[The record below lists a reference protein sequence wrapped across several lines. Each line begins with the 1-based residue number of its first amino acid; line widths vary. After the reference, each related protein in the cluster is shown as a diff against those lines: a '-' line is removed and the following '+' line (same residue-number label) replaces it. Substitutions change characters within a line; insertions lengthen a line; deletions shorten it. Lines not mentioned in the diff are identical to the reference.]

1 MLHKEDICQRLPDL
15 AYQQTLPFP
24 NVKDNTITMA
34 ILEPST
40 SVSDAGAVS
49 STPESVHQPT
59 IIEARKGWWHFN
71 WRDLWDYRELLFFLV
86 WRDIK
91 VRYKQTLLGAS
102 WALIQPTLQLVVFT
116 IIFGRLAGVN
126 TNGIPYPLFNLAG
139 LLPWQFFAN
148 TVGQAAN
155 SLVGSASIV
164 RKVYFPRLAIPT
176 ASVLAGTVDF
186 GLSFLI
192 LLALMF
198 WYQWAPTPAVF
209 LLPLFLLLGMITALG
224 VGFWLSA
231 INARYRDVRHAT
243 PFLIQLWLFAT
254 PVVYPSNLIEGY
266 WQLIYALNP
275 MVSVVEGFRWAL
287 LGTQPPSLLM
297 LISVTTAV
305 ALFSSGLLYFQAV
318 ERKFADI
325 I

>member
-1 MLHKEDICQRLPDL
+1 
-15 AYQQTLPFP
+15 
-24 NVKDNTITMA
+24 MA

-40 SVSDAGAVS
+40 SVNDASAVS
-49 STPESVHQPT
+49 SVPDSIHEPI

-148 TVGQAAN
+148 TVSQAAN

-209 LLPLFLLLGMITALG
+209 LLPLFMLLGMITALG

-254 PVVYPSNLIEGY
+254 PVVYPSNLIEGH
-266 WQLIYALNP
+266 WQIVYALNP

-297 LISVTTAV
+297 FISVTMAI

>member
-1 MLHKEDICQRLPDL
+1 
-15 AYQQTLPFP
+15 
-24 NVKDNTITMA
+24 MA
-34 ILEPST
+34 TLEPPTTPIAST
-40 SVSDAGAVS
+40 AKPVAEQTFLSK
-49 STPESVHQPT
+49 PI
-59 IIEARKGWWHFN
+59 IIEPRRGWRQLN
-71 WRDLWDYRELLFFLV
+71 WRDLWLYRELLFFLV
-86 WRDIK
+86 WRDVK

-102 WALIQPTLQLVVFT
+102 WAIIQPVLQLVVFS
-116 IIFGRLAGVN
+116 IIFGRLAGIN
-126 TNGIPYPLFNLAG
+126 TGNIPYPLFNLAA

-148 TVGQAAN
+148 TVNQAAN
-155 SLVGSASIV
+155 SLVGSANIV

-176 ASVLAGTVDF
+176 ASVLAGVVDF

-192 LLALMF
+192 LIGLMA
-198 WYQWAPTPAVF
+198 WYQWLPTPAIA
-209 LLPLFLLLGMITALG
+209 LLPFFLLLAMMTALG
-224 VGFWLSA
+224 VGYWLSA

-254 PVVYPSNLIEGY
+254 PVVYPSQLIEGY
-266 WQLIYALNP
+266 WRLIYALNP

-297 LISVTTAV
+297 LISVTM
-305 ALFSSGLLYFQAV
+305 ALAIFCSGFIYFQTV

>member
-1 MLHKEDICQRLPDL
+1 
-15 AYQQTLPFP
+15 
-24 NVKDNTITMA
+24 MA

-40 SVSDAGAVS
+40 SVNDASAVS
-49 STPESVHQPT
+49 SVPDSIHEPT

-148 TVGQAAN
+148 TVAQAAN

-209 LLPLFLLLGMITALG
+209 LLPLFMLLGMITALG

-254 PVVYPSNLIEGY
+254 PVVYPSNLIEGH
-266 WQLIYALNP
+266 WQIVYALNP

-297 LISVTTAV
+297 FISVTTAI
-305 ALFSSGLLYFQAV
+305 ALFSSGLIYFQAV

>member
-1 MLHKEDICQRLPDL
+1 
-15 AYQQTLPFP
+15 
-24 NVKDNTITMA
+24 MA
-34 ILEPST
+34 TLEPPT
-40 SVSDAGAVS
+40 TPIAGTAKPVAEQTFLS
-49 STPESVHQPT
+49 KPI
-59 IIEARKGWWHFN
+59 IIEPRRGWRQLN
-71 WRDLWDYRELLFFLV
+71 WRDLWLYRELLFFLV
-86 WRDIK
+86 WRDVK

-102 WALIQPTLQLVVFT
+102 WAIIQPVLQLVVFS

-126 TNGIPYPLFNLAG
+126 TGNIPYPLFNLAA

-148 TVGQAAN
+148 TVNQAAN
-155 SLVGSASIV
+155 SLVGSANIV

-176 ASVLAGTVDF
+176 ASVLAGVVDF

-192 LLALMF
+192 LIGLMA
-198 WYQWAPTPAVF
+198 WYQWLPTPAILLLPVF
-209 LLPLFLLLGMITALG
+209 LLLAMITALG
-224 VGFWLSA
+224 VGYWLSA

-254 PVVYPSNLIEGY
+254 PVVYPSQLIEGY
-266 WQLIYALNP
+266 WRLIYALNP

-297 LISVTTAV
+297 LISVTM
-305 ALFSSGLLYFQAV
+305 ALTIFCSGLIYFQTV

>member
-1 MLHKEDICQRLPDL
+1 
-15 AYQQTLPFP
+15 
-24 NVKDNTITMA
+24 MA

-40 SVSDAGAVS
+40 SVNDASAVS
-49 STPESVHQPT
+49 SVSDSIHEPT

-198 WYQWAPTPAVF
+198 WYRWSLTPAVF
-209 LLPLFLLLGMITALG
+209 LLPLFLMLGMITALG

-266 WQLIYALNP
+266 WQLVYALNP

-297 LISVTTAV
+297 FISVTTAV

>member
-1 MLHKEDICQRLPDL
+1 
-15 AYQQTLPFP
+15 
-24 NVKDNTITMA
+24 MA

-40 SVSDAGAVS
+40 QVSDAGAVS
-49 STPESVHQPT
+49 SVVESVHQPT
-59 IIEARKGWWHFN
+59 IIEPRKGWWHLN

-148 TVGQAAN
+148 TVAQAAN

-209 LLPLFLLLGMITALG
+209 LLPLFLILGMITALG

-254 PVVYPSNLIEGY
+254 PVVYPSNLIEGH
-266 WQLIYALNP
+266 WQLVYALNP
-275 MVSVVEGFRWAL
+275 LVSVVEGFRWAL

-297 LISVTTAV
+297 FISVTTAV
-305 ALFSSGLLYFQAV
+305 ALFSSGLLYFQTV

>member
-1 MLHKEDICQRLPDL
+1 
-15 AYQQTLPFP
+15 
-24 NVKDNTITMA
+24 
-34 ILEPST
+34 
-40 SVSDAGAVS
+40 
-49 STPESVHQPT
+49 
-59 IIEARKGWWHFN
+59 
-71 WRDLWDYRELLFFLV
+71 
-86 WRDIK
+86 
-91 VRYKQTLLGAS
+91 
-102 WALIQPTLQLVVFT
+102 
-116 IIFGRLAGVN
+116 VN

-148 TVGQAAN
+148 TVAQAAN

-209 LLPLFLLLGMITALG
+209 LLPLFLILGMITALG

-254 PVVYPSNLIEGY
+254 PVVYPSNLIEGH
-266 WQLIYALNP
+266 WQLVYALNP

-297 LISVTTAV
+297 FISVTTAV
-305 ALFSSGLLYFQAV
+305 ALFSSGLLYFQTV

>member
-1 MLHKEDICQRLPDL
+1 
-15 AYQQTLPFP
+15 
-24 NVKDNTITMA
+24 MA

-40 SVSDAGAVS
+40 SVNDASAVS
-49 STPESVHQPT
+49 SVPDSIHEPI

-148 TVGQAAN
+148 TVAQAAN

-209 LLPLFLLLGMITALG
+209 LLPLFLILGMITALG

-254 PVVYPSNLIEGY
+254 PVVYPSNLIEGH
-266 WQLIYALNP
+266 WQLVYALNP

-297 LISVTTAV
+297 FISVTTAI

>member
-1 MLHKEDICQRLPDL
+1 
-15 AYQQTLPFP
+15 
-24 NVKDNTITMA
+24 MA

-40 SVSDAGAVS
+40 SVNDTSAVS
-49 STPESVHQPT
+49 SVPDSIHEPT

-126 TNGIPYPLFNLAG
+126 TSGIPYPLFNLAG

-148 TVGQAAN
+148 TVAQAAN

-209 LLPLFLLLGMITALG
+209 LLPLFMLLGMITALG

-254 PVVYPSNLIEGY
+254 PVVYPSNLIEGH
-266 WQLIYALNP
+266 WQIVYALNP

-297 LISVTTAV
+297 FISVTTAI

>member
-1 MLHKEDICQRLPDL
+1 M
-15 AYQQTLPFP
+15 ATL
-24 NVKDNTITMA
+24 
-34 ILEPST
+34 ESPST
-40 SVSDAGAVS
+40 SITSAPAS
-49 STPESVHQPT
+49 ASTEMLLTPI
-59 IIEARKGWWHFN
+59 IIEPRKGWWQFN
-71 WRDLWDYRELLFFLV
+71 WRDLWLYRELLFFLV
-86 WRDIK
+86 WRDVK

-102 WALIQPTLQLVVFT
+102 WAIIQPALQLVVFT

-155 SLVGSASIV
+155 SLVGSANIV

-176 ASVLAGTVDF
+176 ASVLAGVVDF

-198 WYQWAPTPAVF
+198 WYQWPPTPAFFLLPVF
-209 LLPLFLLLGMITALG
+209 LLLAMITALG
-224 VGFWLSA
+224 VGYWLSA

-243 PFLIQLWLFAT
+243 PFLVQLWLFAT

-266 WQLIYALNP
+266 WQLLYALNP
-275 MVSVVEGFRWAL
+275 MVGVVEGFRWAL
-287 LGTQPPSLLM
+287 IGAQPPSMLL
-297 LISVTTAV
+297 LVSVTTAITI
-305 ALFSSGLLYFQAV
+305 FFTGLLYFQSV
-318 ERKFADI
+318 ERKFADVI
-325 I
+325 

>member
-1 MLHKEDICQRLPDL
+1 
-15 AYQQTLPFP
+15 
-24 NVKDNTITMA
+24 MA

-40 SVSDAGAVS
+40 SVNDASAVS
-49 STPESVHQPT
+49 SVPDSIHEPT

-126 TNGIPYPLFNLAG
+126 TSGIPYPLFNLAG

-148 TVGQAAN
+148 TVAQAAN

-209 LLPLFLLLGMITALG
+209 LLPLFMLLGMITALG

-254 PVVYPSNLIEGY
+254 PVVYPSNLIEGH
-266 WQLIYALNP
+266 WQIVYALNP

-297 LISVTTAV
+297 FISVTTTI

>member
-1 MLHKEDICQRLPDL
+1 
-15 AYQQTLPFP
+15 
-24 NVKDNTITMA
+24 MA

-40 SVSDAGAVS
+40 SVNDASAVS
-49 STPESVHQPT
+49 SVPDSIHEPI

-148 TVGQAAN
+148 TVAQAAN

-209 LLPLFLLLGMITALG
+209 LLPLFLILGMITALG

-254 PVVYPSNLIEGY
+254 PVVYPSNLIEGH
-266 WQLIYALNP
+266 WQIVYALNP

-297 LISVTTAV
+297 FISVTTAI

>member
-1 MLHKEDICQRLPDL
+1 
-15 AYQQTLPFP
+15 
-24 NVKDNTITMA
+24 MA

-40 SVSDAGAVS
+40 SVNDASAVS
-49 STPESVHQPT
+49 SVPDSIREPI

-148 TVGQAAN
+148 TVAQAAN

-209 LLPLFLLLGMITALG
+209 LLPLFMLLGMITALG

-254 PVVYPSNLIEGY
+254 PVVYPSNLIEGH
-266 WQLIYALNP
+266 WQIVYALNP

-297 LISVTTAV
+297 FISVTTAV

>member
-1 MLHKEDICQRLPDL
+1 
-15 AYQQTLPFP
+15 
-24 NVKDNTITMA
+24 MA

-40 SVSDAGAVS
+40 SVNDASAVS
-49 STPESVHQPT
+49 SVPDSIHEPI

-148 TVGQAAN
+148 TVAQAAN

-209 LLPLFLLLGMITALG
+209 LLPLFMLLGMITALG

-254 PVVYPSNLIEGY
+254 PVVYPSNLIEGH
-266 WQLIYALNP
+266 WQIVYALNP

-297 LISVTTAV
+297 FISVTTAI

>member
-1 MLHKEDICQRLPDL
+1 
-15 AYQQTLPFP
+15 
-24 NVKDNTITMA
+24 MA

-40 SVSDAGAVS
+40 SVNDASAVS
-49 STPESVHQPT
+49 SVPDSIHEPI

-148 TVGQAAN
+148 TVAQAAN

-209 LLPLFLLLGMITALG
+209 LLPLFLILGMITALG

-254 PVVYPSNLIEGY
+254 PVVYPSNLIEGH
-266 WQLIYALNP
+266 WQIVYALNP

-297 LISVTTAV
+297 FISVTTAV

>member
-1 MLHKEDICQRLPDL
+1 M
-15 AYQQTLPFP
+15 
-24 NVKDNTITMA
+24 NVTDDVSTMA
-34 ILEPST
+34 ILEPSST
-40 SVSDAGAVS
+40 SAVNPSTANS
-49 STPESVHQPT
+49 SANAVQAPT
-59 IIEARKGWWHFN
+59 IIEPRKGWWHFN
-71 WRDLWDYRELLFFLV
+71 WRDLWAYRELLFFLV
-86 WRDIK
+86 WRDVK

-102 WALIQPTLQLVVFT
+102 WAIIQPTLQLVVFT

-176 ASVLAGTVDF
+176 ASVLAGVVDF

-192 LLALMF
+192 LLALMV
-198 WYQWAPTPAVF
+198 WYRWPLTPAMF
-209 LLPLFLLLGMITALG
+209 LLPLFLLLAMFTAMG

-254 PVVYPSNLIEGY
+254 PVVYPSNLVEGY
-266 WQLIYALNP
+266 WQFLYALNP

-287 LGTQPPSLLM
+287 LGTQPPGLLM
-297 LISVTTAV
+297 LISVMMAV
-305 ALFSSGLLYFQAV
+305 TIFSSGLFYFQAV

>member
-1 MLHKEDICQRLPDL
+1 
-15 AYQQTLPFP
+15 
-24 NVKDNTITMA
+24 MA

-40 SVSDAGAVS
+40 SVNDASAVS
-49 STPESVHQPT
+49 SVPDSIHEPI

-148 TVGQAAN
+148 TVAQAAN

-209 LLPLFLLLGMITALG
+209 LLPLFMLLGMITALG

-254 PVVYPSNLIEGY
+254 PVVYPSNLIEGH
-266 WQLIYALNP
+266 WQLVYALNP

-297 LISVTTAV
+297 FISVTTAV
-305 ALFSSGLLYFQAV
+305 ALFSSGLLYFQTV

>member
-1 MLHKEDICQRLPDL
+1 
-15 AYQQTLPFP
+15 
-24 NVKDNTITMA
+24 MA

-40 SVSDAGAVS
+40 SVNDASAVS
-49 STPESVHQPT
+49 SVPDSIHEPI

-148 TVGQAAN
+148 TVSQAAN

-209 LLPLFLLLGMITALG
+209 LLPLFMLLGMITALG

-254 PVVYPSNLIEGY
+254 PVVYPSNLIEGH
-266 WQLIYALNP
+266 WQLVYALNP

-297 LISVTTAV
+297 FISVTTAV
-305 ALFSSGLLYFQAV
+305 ALFSSGLLYFQTV

>member
-1 MLHKEDICQRLPDL
+1 
-15 AYQQTLPFP
+15 
-24 NVKDNTITMA
+24 MA

-40 SVSDAGAVS
+40 QVSDAGAVS
-49 STPESVHQPT
+49 SVVESVHQPT
-59 IIEARKGWWHFN
+59 IIEPRKGWWHLN

-148 TVGQAAN
+148 TVAQAAN

-198 WYQWAPTPAVF
+198 WHQWAPTPAVF
-209 LLPLFLLLGMITALG
+209 LLPLFLILGMITALG

-254 PVVYPSNLIEGY
+254 PVVYPSNLIEGH
-266 WQLIYALNP
+266 WQLVYALNP

-297 LISVTTAV
+297 FISVTTAV
-305 ALFSSGLLYFQAV
+305 ALFSSGLLYFQTV

>member
-1 MLHKEDICQRLPDL
+1 
-15 AYQQTLPFP
+15 
-24 NVKDNTITMA
+24 MA

-40 SVSDAGAVS
+40 SVNDASAVS
-49 STPESVHQPT
+49 SVPDSIHEPT

-148 TVGQAAN
+148 TVAQAAN

-209 LLPLFLLLGMITALG
+209 LLPLFMLLGMITALG

-254 PVVYPSNLIEGY
+254 PVVYPSNLIEGH
-266 WQLIYALNP
+266 WQIVYALNP

-297 LISVTTAV
+297 FISVTTAI

>member
-1 MLHKEDICQRLPDL
+1 
-15 AYQQTLPFP
+15 
-24 NVKDNTITMA
+24 MA

-40 SVSDAGAVS
+40 SVNDASAVS
-49 STPESVHQPT
+49 SVPDSIHEPI

-148 TVGQAAN
+148 TVSQAAN

-209 LLPLFLLLGMITALG
+209 LLPLFLILGMITALG

-254 PVVYPSNLIEGY
+254 PVVYPSNLIEGH
-266 WQLIYALNP
+266 WQIVYALNP

-297 LISVTTAV
+297 FISVTTAV

>member
-1 MLHKEDICQRLPDL
+1 
-15 AYQQTLPFP
+15 
-24 NVKDNTITMA
+24 MA

-40 SVSDAGAVS
+40 SVNDASAVS
-49 STPESVHQPT
+49 SVPDSIHEPI

-148 TVGQAAN
+148 TVAQAAN

-164 RKVYFPRLAIPT
+164 RKVYFPRLAIPA

-209 LLPLFLLLGMITALG
+209 LLPLFMLLGMITALG

-254 PVVYPSNLIEGY
+254 PVVYPSNLIEGH
-266 WQLIYALNP
+266 WQIVYALNP

-297 LISVTTAV
+297 FISVTTAI

>member
-1 MLHKEDICQRLPDL
+1 
-15 AYQQTLPFP
+15 
-24 NVKDNTITMA
+24 MA

-40 SVSDAGAVS
+40 SVNDASAVS
-49 STPESVHQPT
+49 SVPDSIHEPI

-148 TVGQAAN
+148 TVAQAAN

-209 LLPLFLLLGMITALG
+209 LLPLFLILGMITALG

-254 PVVYPSNLIEGY
+254 PVVYPSNLIEGH
-266 WQLIYALNP
+266 WQIVYALNP

-297 LISVTTAV
+297 FISVTTAV
-305 ALFSSGLLYFQAV
+305 ALFSSGLLYFQTV

>member
-1 MLHKEDICQRLPDL
+1 
-15 AYQQTLPFP
+15 
-24 NVKDNTITMA
+24 MA

-40 SVSDAGAVS
+40 SVNDASAVS
-49 STPESVHQPT
+49 SVPDSIHEPI

-148 TVGQAAN
+148 TVAQAAN

-209 LLPLFLLLGMITALG
+209 LLPLFMLLGMITALG

-254 PVVYPSNLIEGY
+254 PVVYPSNLIEGH
-266 WQLIYALNP
+266 WQIVYALNP

-297 LISVTTAV
+297 FISVTMAI

>member
-1 MLHKEDICQRLPDL
+1 
-15 AYQQTLPFP
+15 
-24 NVKDNTITMA
+24 MA

-40 SVSDAGAVS
+40 SVNDASAVS
-49 STPESVHQPT
+49 SVPDSIHEPI

-148 TVGQAAN
+148 TVAQAAN

-209 LLPLFLLLGMITALG
+209 LLPLFLILGMITALG

-254 PVVYPSNLIEGY
+254 PVVYPSNLIEGH
-266 WQLIYALNP
+266 WQLVYALNP

-297 LISVTTAV
+297 FISVTTAV

>member
-1 MLHKEDICQRLPDL
+1 
-15 AYQQTLPFP
+15 
-24 NVKDNTITMA
+24 MA

-40 SVSDAGAVS
+40 SVNDASAVS
-49 STPESVHQPT
+49 SVPDSIHEPI

-148 TVGQAAN
+148 TVAQAAN

-209 LLPLFLLLGMITALG
+209 LLPLFMLLGMITALG

-254 PVVYPSNLIEGY
+254 PVVYPSNLIEGH
-266 WQLIYALNP
+266 WQIVYALNP

-297 LISVTTAV
+297 FISVTTAV

>member
-1 MLHKEDICQRLPDL
+1 
-15 AYQQTLPFP
+15 
-24 NVKDNTITMA
+24 MA

-40 SVSDAGAVS
+40 SVNDASAVS
-49 STPESVHQPT
+49 SAPESVHQPT

-148 TVGQAAN
+148 TVAQAAN

-209 LLPLFLLLGMITALG
+209 LLPLFMLLGMITALG

-254 PVVYPSNLIEGY
+254 PVVYPSNLIEGH
-266 WQLIYALNP
+266 WQIVYALNP

-297 LISVTTAV
+297 FISVTTAI

>member
-1 MLHKEDICQRLPDL
+1 
-15 AYQQTLPFP
+15 
-24 NVKDNTITMA
+24 MA

-40 SVSDAGAVS
+40 QVSDAGAVS
-49 STPESVHQPT
+49 SVVESVHQPT
-59 IIEARKGWWHFN
+59 IIEPRKGWWHLN

-148 TVGQAAN
+148 TVAQAAN

-209 LLPLFLLLGMITALG
+209 LLPLFLILGMITALG

-254 PVVYPSNLIEGY
+254 PVVYPSNLIEGH
-266 WQLIYALNP
+266 WQLVYALNP

-297 LISVTTAV
+297 FISVTTAV
-305 ALFSSGLLYFQAV
+305 ALFSSGLLYFQTV

>member
-1 MLHKEDICQRLPDL
+1 
-15 AYQQTLPFP
+15 
-24 NVKDNTITMA
+24 MA

-40 SVSDAGAVS
+40 SVNDASAVS
-49 STPESVHQPT
+49 SVPDSIHEPT

-148 TVGQAAN
+148 TVAQAAN

-209 LLPLFLLLGMITALG
+209 LLPLFMLLGMITALG

-254 PVVYPSNLIEGY
+254 PVVYPSNLIEGH
-266 WQLIYALNP
+266 WQIVYALNP

-297 LISVTTAV
+297 FISVTTAI

-318 ERKFADI
+318 ERQFADI

>member
-1 MLHKEDICQRLPDL
+1 
-15 AYQQTLPFP
+15 
-24 NVKDNTITMA
+24 MA

-40 SVSDAGAVS
+40 SVNDASAVS
-49 STPESVHQPT
+49 SVPDSIHEPI

-148 TVGQAAN
+148 TVAQAAN

-209 LLPLFLLLGMITALG
+209 LLPLFLILGMITALG

-254 PVVYPSNLIEGY
+254 PVVYPSNLIEGH
-266 WQLIYALNP
+266 WQLVYALNP

-297 LISVTTAV
+297 FISVTTAV
-305 ALFSSGLLYFQAV
+305 ALFSSGLLYFQTV